1 MYYED
6 YEDVRNAIARE
17 KQLKKWL
24 REWKIDI
31 IKKDNP
37 EMKDL
42 AADTQ
47 NSLRIRSS
55 RIKPGMTAVMSP
67 GQWYMKTCCSFESDP
82 GTPS

>member
-55 RIKPGMTAVMSP
+55 RIKPGMTATV
-67 GQWYMKTCCSFESDP
+67 FIESE
-82 GTPS
+82 TPC